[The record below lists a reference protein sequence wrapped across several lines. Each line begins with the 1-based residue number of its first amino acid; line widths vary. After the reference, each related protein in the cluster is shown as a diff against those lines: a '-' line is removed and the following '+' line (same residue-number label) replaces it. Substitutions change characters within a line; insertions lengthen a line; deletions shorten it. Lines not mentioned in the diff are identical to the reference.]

1 MAAAVGLLPSRVA
14 RVERE
19 RDEIALTNFG
29 SSARPTEIMLMGERG
44 FPAVHTDV
52 HDIVDEVAD
61 LNLSAATSALVERW
75 MKLVA
80 DDRDDQHD
88 DTVLAAVRAAAAV
101 RREVGPDV
109 RVSFK
114 MRDPLTGDWIC
125 FDARD

>member
-1 MAAAVGLLPSRVA
+1 
-14 RVERE
+14 
-19 RDEIALTNFG
+19 
-29 SSARPTEIMLMGERG
+29 MLMGERG

-61 LNLSAATSALVERW
+61 LNLSAATSALIERW
-75 MKLVA
+75 MELVA

-101 RREVGPDV
+101 RRELGPDV

-114 MRDPLTGDWIC
+114 MRDSRMGDWIC